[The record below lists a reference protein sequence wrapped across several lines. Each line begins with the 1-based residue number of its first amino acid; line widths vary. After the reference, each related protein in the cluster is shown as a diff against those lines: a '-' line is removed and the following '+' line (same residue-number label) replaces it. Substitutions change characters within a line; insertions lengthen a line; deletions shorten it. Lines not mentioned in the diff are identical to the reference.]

1 MDGVSRAEGGHRKK
15 LTAWLDRS
23 RLTTI
28 TPGPVPPAS
37 IMALEAWSML
47 GGLEWAGLD
56 RVMQILGIDD
66 EEMLIAQLMVIRDF
80 KTKAQAHG

>member
-1 MDGVSRAEGGHRKK
+1 
-15 LTAWLDRS
+15 
-23 RLTTI
+23 
-28 TPGPVPPAS
+28 
-37 IMALEAWSML
+37 ML

-66 EEMLIAQLMVIRDF
+66 EEMLIAQLMTIRDF

>member
-1 MDGVSRAEGGHRKK
+1 
-15 LTAWLDRS
+15 
-23 RLTTI
+23 
-28 TPGPVPPAS
+28 
-37 IMALEAWSML
+37 ML